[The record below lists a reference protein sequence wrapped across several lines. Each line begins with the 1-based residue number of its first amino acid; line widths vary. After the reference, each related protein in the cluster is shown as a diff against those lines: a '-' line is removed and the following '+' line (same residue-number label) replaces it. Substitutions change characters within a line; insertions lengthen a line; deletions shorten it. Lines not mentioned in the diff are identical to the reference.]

1 METRLTKKAAWD
13 IVGGLSNPS
22 KMPGHALGLPA
33 RQTCPIGNKLAMIP
47 GTPCHGCY
55 ADNRGMY
62 QFPVVKAAQARRLD
76 IIKHAL
82 ENPEARAA
90 WTAAM
95 VTLVKRDTHFRWH
108 DSGDIFHPDY
118 LALIIEVVRRTPE
131 TQHWLPTQEAGMV
144 RDWIRANGPLPEN
157 LTVRVSM
164 KRVDMA
170 PDLITATGR
179 ALGLP
184 TSSVSTTAPTC
195 PASKQGNAC
204 LDCRACWDRSVPHVA
219 YAKH

>member
-1 METRLTKKAAWD
+1 MTKKSASL
-13 IVGGLSNPS
+13 IVGGLSKPS
-22 KMPGHALGLPA
+22 KMPGSAIGLPA
-33 RQTCPIGNKLAMIP
+33 IVTCPIGSKLAQVP

-55 ADNRGMY
+55 ANDRGMY

-76 IIKHAL
+76 MVKNAL
-82 ENPEARAA
+82 ENPEAREA
-90 WTAAM
+90 WVAAM
-95 VTLVKRDTHFRWH
+95 VTLLRNEEHFRWH

-118 LALIIEVVRRTPE
+118 LDLIVDVVRRTPD
-131 TQHWLPTQEAGMV
+131 TRHWLPTQEAGMV
-144 RDWIRANGPLPEN
+144 RDWIRTHGPLPEN

-195 PASKQGNAC
+195 PASTQGNAC